1 MRQSG
6 FCRCGGAGTEKSMI
20 KRLLLLVFCV
30 IFASCAVINRV
41 VEPPKPEPL
50 SVDVST
56 VKNGNIMVMNIK
68 VSKPDWEYMAG
79 LSKDG
84 RKAVVILRNNTF
96 KLNSQELTRPIS
108 KMDVT
113 EAENVLKLEI
123 YLGNR
128 NKMTEKAEGDS
139 LQLTF
144 RALEPDMEEVAMEL
158 FGKWTDPLLS
168 ASRLLGIDNGSD
180 VSVIKMNSTPA
191 YGAGTAGN
199 KNYLDIY
206 GVRIPEGNLKHDS
219 LSAVN
224 SVKGKTRLIFKNG
237 AKFCP
242 DKFNMVIG
250 RQCGG
255 YNSLLS
261 LKKEING
268 TNESFEFI
276 LTGRPQV
283 MEKRQKG
290 MTAFGMKNVKVF
302 GEGVRRY
309 EDEQVYKVETRKK
322 DGIIWLVFLHEP
334 ELRSKTYFSGD
345 NFFVVF
351 YR

>member
-1 MRQSG
+1 M
-6 FCRCGGAGTEKSMI
+6 T
-20 KRLLLLVFCV
+20 KRLITLFLCILS
-30 IFASCAVINRV
+30 ASCALIEQRA
-41 VEPPKPEPL
+41 EIQQKPPVQ
-50 SVDVST
+50 VDIASAKNGSIMIMT
-56 VKNGNIMVMNIK
+56 VKSSN
-68 VSKPDWEYMAG
+68 PDFEYMAD
-79 LSKDG
+79 LSRSG
-84 RKAVVILRNNTF
+84 RKAVVIMKNQNFVMGNKDL
-96 KLNSQELTRPIS
+96 SRPVS
-108 KMDVT
+108 GFEVT
-113 EAENVLKLEI
+113 EAENSIKFEI
-123 YLGNR
+123 YLANR
-128 NKMTEKAEGDS
+128 NSMTQENLPEGFR
-139 LQLTF
+139 LFF

-158 FGKWTDPLLS
+158 FGRWTDPQLS
-168 ASRLLGIDNGSD
+168 ASRLIGVDNGSD

-191 YGAGTAGN
+191 YGAGTSGN
-199 KNYLDIY
+199 KNYLDIF

-219 LSAVN
+219 LKAVN

-242 DKFNMVIG
+242 EGFNMIIG

-261 LKKEING
+261 LEKEITG
-268 TNESFEFI
+268 DNESFQFI

-290 MTAFGMKNVKVF
+290 MTAFGMKNVRVF

-309 EDEQVYKVETRKK
+309 DEDKVYKVETRKK
-322 DGIIWLVFLHEP
+322 DGIVWLVFLHEP
-334 ELRSKTYFSGD
+334 ELRSRTYFNGD